1 MIRVTNLM
9 INNNLV
15 GTLNRH
21 QNNLQKSEKN
31 LATGSKISLPSDDP
45 AGAANQMLYRSRIS
59 ELDQYTR
66 NVTEAKDKLNII
78 DGQLDRVGEIFQR
91 MRYLSVQA
99 ANGTNSGFE
108 LKEAVAKEI
117 NQHLLAL
124 VDIAN
129 TKDATGRSIFGGSVI
144 ERDPFLPV
152 YTHLMTQGID
162 QGNALTGVQYQGDI
176 QIQTRELERKEE
188 MGITIPGNKVFWG
201 TNTSIASN
209 KDSSAWVS
217 QGDQTFAIDGVKI
230 EVASGDTINDIIDKI
245 NTAPLEVR
253 ASKGSQDD
261 IILTSKT
268 PHQIWL
274 EDLNGSTALQD
285 LGLIDGSNPE
295 PPNNYSATATLS
307 GLSIFDV
314 VIMLRD
320 DLIKGDTK
328 LVGGRD
334 LEALDIALENV
345 LRYRSEVGARVNRLE
360 LHEKRLAWD
369 KTYTGELLAK
379 NESVD
384 VTEEIVRLKWLETV
398 HQYALRV
405 GAGIIKPTLMDFL
418 R

>member
-9 INNNLV
+9 KNNNLV

-21 QNNLQKSEKN
+21 QNDLQKTERE
-31 LATGSKISLPSDDP
+31 LATGSKIQFPSDDP
-45 AGAANQMLYRSRIS
+45 VGAANQMLLRSRIN
-59 ELDQYTR
+59 ELDQYNR
-66 NVTEAKDKLNII
+66 NVQEAKNRLNLM

-91 MRYLSVQA
+91 IRYLTVQA

-108 LKEAVAKEI
+108 LKEAIGKEI
-117 NQHLLAL
+117 NQHLHAL

-129 TKDATGRSIFGGSVI
+129 VKDATGRSLFGGSVI
-144 ERDPFLPV
+144 ERDPFLPIN
-152 YTHLMTQGID
+152 THLMTQGID
-162 QGNALTGVQYQGDI
+162 QGNSMIGVQYQGDI
-176 QIQTRELERKEE
+176 QTGEREIERYET
-188 MGITIPGNKVFWG
+188 MSINLPGNRVFWG

-209 KDSSAWVS
+209 TDSSAYVAR
-217 QGDQTFAIDGVKI
+217 GDQAFSLDGVRI
-230 EVASGDTINDIIDKI
+230 EVAAGDTINDIIDKI

-253 ASKGSQDD
+253 AAKGSQDD

-274 EDLNGSTALQD
+274 EDVDGGTVLQD

-295 PPNNYSATATLS
+295 PPNNYSSNASLS

-320 DLIKGDTK
+320 DLIKGDIK

-334 LEALDIALENV
+334 LEALDMSLENL
-345 LRYRSEVGARVNRLE
+345 LRYRSEVGSRVNRLE
-360 LHEKRLAWD
+360 QHEKRIAWD
-369 KTYTGELLAK
+369 QTHIQELLAK

-384 VTEEIVRLKWLETV
+384 VIESIVQLKWLENV

-405 GAGIIKPTLMDFL
+405 GAGLIKPTLMDFL

>member
-9 INNNLV
+9 KNNNLV
-15 GTLNRH
+15 TTLNRH
-21 QNNLQKSEKN
+21 QADLQKSERE
-31 LATGSKISLPSDDP
+31 LATGSKIQFPSDDP
-45 AGAANQMLYRSRIS
+45 VGAANQMLLRSRTS
-59 ELDQYTR
+59 ELEQYNR
-66 NVTEAKDKLNII
+66 NVEEAKNRLNVM

-91 MRYLSVQA
+91 VRYLTVQA

-108 LKEAVAKEI
+108 LKEAIAKEI
-117 NQHLLAL
+117 NQHLHAL

-129 TKDATGRSIFGGSVI
+129 VKDSTGRSLFGGSVI

-162 QGNALTGVQYQGDI
+162 QGNAMTGVQYQGDI
-176 QIQTRELERKEE
+176 QTGVREIERNET
-188 MGITIPGNKVFWG
+188 MGINLPGNAVFWG

-209 KDSSAWVS
+209 TDSSAYVAR
-217 QGDQTFAIDGVKI
+217 GDQTFALDGVRI
-230 EVASGDTINDIIDKI
+230 EVAAGDTINDIIDKI
-245 NTAPLEVR
+245 NSAPLEVR
-253 ASKGSQDD
+253 AAKGSQDD

-274 EDLNGSTALQD
+274 EVIEGGTTLQD

-295 PPNNYSATATLS
+295 PPNNYNPNATLS
-307 GLSIFDV
+307 GLSVFDV
-314 VIMLRD
+314 MIMLRD

-334 LEALDIALENV
+334 LEALDMGLENL
-345 LRYRSEVGARVNRLE
+345 LRYRAEVGARVNRLE
-360 LHEKRLAWD
+360 QHEKRLAWD
-369 KTYTGELLAK
+369 KTHINEMLAK

-384 VTEEIVRLKWLETV
+384 VIDSIVQLKWLENV

-405 GAGIIKPTLMDFL
+405 GAGLIKPTLMDFL

>member
-1 MIRVTNLM
+1 MIRVTNIM
-9 INNNLV
+9 KNNNLV

-21 QNNLQKSEKN
+21 QNDLQKTERE
-31 LATGSKISLPSDDP
+31 LATGSKIQFPSDDP
-45 AGAANQMLYRSRIS
+45 VGAANQMLLRSRIN
-59 ELDQYTR
+59 ELDQYNR
-66 NVTEAKDKLNII
+66 NVQEAKNRLNLM

-91 MRYLSVQA
+91 IRYLTVQA

-108 LKEAVAKEI
+108 LKEAIGKEI
-117 NQHLLAL
+117 NQHLHAL

-129 TKDATGRSIFGGSVI
+129 VKDATGRSLFGGSVI
-144 ERDPFLPV
+144 ERDPFLPIN
-152 YTHLMTQGID
+152 THLMTQGID
-162 QGNALTGVQYQGDI
+162 QGNSMIGVQYQGDI
-176 QIQTRELERKEE
+176 QTGEREIERYET
-188 MGITIPGNKVFWG
+188 MSINLPGNRVFWG

-209 KDSSAWVS
+209 TDSSAYVAR
-217 QGDQTFAIDGVKI
+217 GDQAFSLDGVRI
-230 EVASGDTINDIIDKI
+230 EVAAGDTINDIIDKI

-253 ASKGSQDD
+253 AAKGSQDD

-274 EDLNGSTALQD
+274 EDVDGGTVLQD

-295 PPNNYSATATLS
+295 PPNNYSSNASLS

-320 DLIKGDTK
+320 DLIKGDIK

-334 LEALDIALENV
+334 LEALDMSLENL
-345 LRYRSEVGARVNRLE
+345 LRYRSEVGSRVNRLE
-360 LHEKRLAWD
+360 QHEKRIAWD
-369 KTYTGELLAK
+369 QTHIQELLAK

-384 VTEEIVRLKWLETV
+384 VIESIVQLKWLENV

-405 GAGIIKPTLMDFL
+405 GAGLIKPTLMDFL

>member
-9 INNNLV
+9 KNNNLV
-15 GTLNRH
+15 TTLNRH
-21 QNNLQKSEKN
+21 QADLQKSERE
-31 LATGSKISLPSDDP
+31 LATGSKIQFPSDDP
-45 AGAANQMLYRSRIS
+45 VGAANQMLLRSRTS
-59 ELDQYTR
+59 ELEQYNR
-66 NVTEAKDKLNII
+66 NVEEAKNRLNLM

-91 MRYLSVQA
+91 VRYLTVQA

-108 LKEAVAKEI
+108 LKEAIAKEI
-117 NQHLLAL
+117 NQHLHAL

-129 TKDATGRSIFGGSVI
+129 VKDSTGRSLFGGSVI

-162 QGNALTGVQYQGDI
+162 QGNAMTGVQYQGDI
-176 QIQTRELERKEE
+176 QTGVREIERNET
-188 MGITIPGNKVFWG
+188 MGINLPGNAVFWG

-209 KDSSAWVS
+209 TDSSAYVAR
-217 QGDQTFAIDGVKI
+217 GDQTFAIDGVRI
-230 EVASGDTINDIIDKI
+230 EVAAGDTINDIIDKI
-245 NTAPLEVR
+245 NSAPLEVR
-253 ASKGSQDD
+253 AAKGSQDD

-274 EDLNGSTALQD
+274 EDVEGGTTLQD

-295 PPNNYSATATLS
+295 PPNNYNPNATLS
-307 GLSIFDV
+307 GLSVFDV
-314 VIMLRD
+314 MIMLRD

-334 LEALDIALENV
+334 LEALDMGLENL
-345 LRYRSEVGARVNRLE
+345 LRYRAEVGARVNRLE
-360 LHEKRLAWD
+360 QHEKRLAWD
-369 KTYTGELLAK
+369 KTHINEMLAK

-384 VTEEIVRLKWLETV
+384 VIDSIVQLKWLENV

-405 GAGIIKPTLMDFL
+405 GAGLIKPTLMDFL

>member
-9 INNNLV
+9 KNNNLV
-15 GTLNRH
+15 TTLNRH
-21 QNNLQKSEKN
+21 QADLQKSERE
-31 LATGSKISLPSDDP
+31 LATGSKIQFPSDDP
-45 AGAANQMLYRSRIS
+45 VGAANQMLLRSRTS
-59 ELDQYTR
+59 ELEQYNR
-66 NVTEAKDKLNII
+66 NVEEAKNRLNLM

-91 MRYLSVQA
+91 VRYLTVQA

-108 LKEAVAKEI
+108 LKEAIAKEI
-117 NQHLLAL
+117 NQHLHAL

-129 TKDATGRSIFGGSVI
+129 VKDSTGRSLFGGSVI

-162 QGNALTGVQYQGDI
+162 QGNAMTGVQYQGDI
-176 QIQTRELERKEE
+176 QTGVREIERNET
-188 MGITIPGNKVFWG
+188 MGINLPGNAVFWG

-209 KDSSAWVS
+209 TDSSAYVAR
-217 QGDQTFAIDGVKI
+217 GDQTFALDGVRI
-230 EVASGDTINDIIDKI
+230 EVAAGDTINDIIDKI
-245 NTAPLEVR
+245 NSAPLEVR
-253 ASKGSQDD
+253 AAKGSQDD

-274 EDLNGSTALQD
+274 EVIEGGTTLQD

-295 PPNNYSATATLS
+295 PPNNYNPNATLS
-307 GLSIFDV
+307 GLSVFDV
-314 VIMLRD
+314 MIMLRD

-334 LEALDIALENV
+334 LEALDMGLENL
-345 LRYRSEVGARVNRLE
+345 LRYRAEVGARVNRLE
-360 LHEKRLAWD
+360 QHEKRLAWD
-369 KTYTGELLAK
+369 KTHINEMLAK

-384 VTEEIVRLKWLETV
+384 VIDSIVQLKWLENV

-405 GAGIIKPTLMDFL
+405 GAGLIKPTLMDFL